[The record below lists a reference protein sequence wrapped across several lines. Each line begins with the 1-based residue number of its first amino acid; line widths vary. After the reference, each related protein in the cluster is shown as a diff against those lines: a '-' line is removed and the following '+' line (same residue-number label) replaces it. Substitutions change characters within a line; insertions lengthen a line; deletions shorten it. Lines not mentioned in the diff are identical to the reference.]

1 MSLKKKFNPFT
12 GNFDIYNDVTVLKFK
27 GGVATQ
33 ADLPSSGNEK
43 NDARITNDNHHL
55 YVWDGTQWVDQ
66 GDIFNIKWDSIENKP
81 TSSTS
86 DIDDAVSKKHSQ
98 NTDTKL
104 DEGGVDEIS
113 AHEIKT
119 KLIDINKFSPRN
131 LAKNSIFE
139 YWNGNIPEGWT
150 LYAGSVF
157 QESSDK
163 LFGNYSVKVGPNA
176 NDVSSIKLV
185 IDDSGIINYLKGKP
199 VSIGVWAKGS
209 SAQLRLKGY
218 DGTLAQVTGASETS
232 WTFLYAENK
241 IIHQNTTEI
250 TIYLDSTDVND
261 YALFDGLM
269 LIAGEKI
276 ISFIPRY
283 EDDIEKN
290 SASRHS
296 QNTDS
301 KIKNTDGDT
310 SVETTDGDEIV
321 FKNAGSEVL
330 KILSSGV
337 AKYYNTN
344 RDISDLYHLV
354 DKKYVDEAVT
364 SLGARY
370 YMLDT
375 DSGISDYKLC
385 STTPSAGSEQ
395 SISKNDLTNDQYVI
409 GWISPNTNEPDK
421 LIAGVYN
428 WRIYA
433 EKTGSGTKTL
443 RLYWKLIE
451 RKSDNSE
458 VVIGTSVVSNE
469 IVTGKNSYIIPLTL
483 SADYDIASDSY
494 MVGKIYAEVSGSG
507 NDPSI
512 ILYYEGNSDSH
523 WKIPVNTEILDGI
536 YVKKTDSIDELGDV
550 NISSPADGEV
560 LTYNST
566 SGKWENQT
574 GGSSSKIQDADGDTL
589 LDTEETADKDEIVGK
604 VAGVEALRIYNSGII
619 DFPKQSGCRVYPSA
633 TLTVPHNTDTKI
645 HMDTEDWDTQNEFDS
660 TTNYRFTA
668 TKSGKYL
675 LYLFGAY
682 SDLSDQDKFG
692 LHFYKNGS
700 KVIDPLMCMAATTA
714 DDTFSVRMIISLE
727 ANDYVEFGTRQLA
740 GSDKTLRNGLNYCY
754 GEIIKIQ

>member
-27 GGVATQ
+27 EGVATQ

-301 KIKNTDGDT
+301 KIKNADGDT
-310 SVETTDGDEIV
+310 SVETTDSDEIV
-321 FKNAGSEVL
+321 FKNAGNEVL

-337 AKYYNTN
+337 AKYYNPN

-395 SISKNDLTNDQYVI
+395 SISKDNLTNDQYVI

-523 WKIPVNTEILDGI
+523 WKIPVNTEILDSK
-536 YVKKTDSIDELGDV
+536 YVKVNGNQTINDVKTFTTIPILPNSDPTSDNEAVRKKYVDNQLSSVMEKVSEVDVSSDCTYVDFTGLDGNSAWFYKLFATVKNPTGSSTNYFLFVNGDTTETNYYSQCIHGNGTNVTAARYNNPVIV
-550 NISSPADGEV
+550 NIAGGDKALCETTITKDNDGYFRYFCSVSRDPASAV
-560 LTYNST
+560 KLT
-566 SGKWENQT
+566 
-574 GGSSSKIQDADGDTL
+574 I
-589 LDTEETADKDEIVGK
+589 
-604 VAGVEALRIYNSGII
+604 R
-619 DFPKQSGCRVYPSA
+619 
-633 TLTVPHNTDTKI
+633 
-645 HMDTEDWDTQNEFDS
+645 
-660 TTNYRFTA
+660 
-668 TKSGKYL
+668 
-675 LYLFGAY
+675 
-682 SDLSDQDKFG
+682 
-692 LHFYKNGS
+692 NGS
-700 KVIDPLMCMAATTA
+700 KTATITNI
-714 DDTFSVRMIISLE
+714 TSLRVQTSVSNAI
-727 ANDYVEFGTRQLA
+727 GA
-740 GSDKTLRNGLNYCY
+740 GSKFILFKVRRA
-754 GEIIKIQ
+754 